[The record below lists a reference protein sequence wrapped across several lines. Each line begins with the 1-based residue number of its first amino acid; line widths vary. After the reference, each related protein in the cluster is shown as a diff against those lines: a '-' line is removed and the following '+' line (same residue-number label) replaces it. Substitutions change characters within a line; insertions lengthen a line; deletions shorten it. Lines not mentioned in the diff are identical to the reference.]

1 MTLLSTDKIERFLR
15 NSKDWIFSENS
26 IKKLYTFESYMDS
39 IDFINMLAKKA
50 ESNNH
55 HPDMN
60 IGWCK
65 INLSFTSHDKGGV
78 TIQCLEMANQADI
91 IYKNL
96 KLPKIN

>member
-39 IDFINMLAKKA
+39 IDFINMLAQKA

-60 IGWCK
+60 IG
-65 INLSFTSHDKGGV
+65 
-78 TIQCLEMANQADI
+78 
-91 IYKNL
+91 
-96 KLPKIN
+96 